1 MTLADVSKSISGF
14 PTTRLGDPSVPTV
27 PTVPTVPPGIH
38 RPSTAALP
46 TFLRAAIRNPQ
57 RVGAI
62 SPSSPRLAGLLA
74 SVVPTVGDP
83 VVVELGPGTGAV
95 TSAIAARLPRDARHL
110 AVELDP
116 AMAAFLRREHTGVDV
131 ITADA
136 GDLVDVLAGLQIST
150 VAAVIGGIPWSLL
163 SSGSQEHILQ
173 QIAEVIGSDGVFT
186 TFAYAH
192 ARALPSARG
201 FRRALEGIFAEVQV
215 SRLVWQNL
223 PPAFSYICRQAA
235 GPR

>member
-1 MTLADVSKSISGF
+1 MTLVDVSKLRNGI
-14 PTTRLGDPSVPTV
+14 PTTQLGDSSGPAMPMGSVRRPT
-27 PTVPTVPPGIH
+27 
-38 RPSTAALP
+38 TAALP
-46 TFLRAAIRNPQ
+46 TFLRAAIRNPL
-57 RVGAI
+57 RIGAL
-62 SPSSPRLAGLLA
+62 SPSSLRLAGLLA

-116 AMAAFLRREHTGVDV
+116 AMAAFLRHLHTGVEV
-131 ITADA
+131 IQADA
-136 GDLVDVLAGLQIST
+136 GDLGEVLAGLQIST
-150 VAAVIGGIPWSLL
+150 VAAVVAGLPWSLL
-163 SSGSQEHILQ
+163 SSDSQEHILQ
-173 QIAEVIGSDGVFT
+173 QVAEVIGPDGVFT

-215 SRLVWQNL
+215 SRLVWQNI

-235 GPR
+235 GPS